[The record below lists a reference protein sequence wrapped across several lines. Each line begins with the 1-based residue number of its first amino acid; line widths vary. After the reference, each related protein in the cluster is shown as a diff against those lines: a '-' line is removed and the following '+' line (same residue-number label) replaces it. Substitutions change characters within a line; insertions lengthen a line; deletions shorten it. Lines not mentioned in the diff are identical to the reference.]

1 MDTSGFRNP
10 LPPAG
15 RWKGRSGC
23 SIKGQ
28 RQPVVARQG
37 TSCNGKRGG
46 FGGEKC
52 LCHRLEMLSLEERE
66 KRAQVL
72 MVMEPSDHGSLR
84 PVRGLG
90 DRRGWGLQGRELTGS
105 AGGQGW
111 GELGERLC
119 QACIC
124 SLHTRTL
131 WLRRGRQDQNR
142 LSELRACSCFCSTVS
157 AGGPRWRGGGPDSA
171 GTVCWGALWAMF
183 LGLPVNPK
191 A

>member
-72 MVMEPSDHGSLR
+72 MVMEPSDHGSLSQLGGWGTGEAG
-84 PVRGLG
+84 VCRGGSSQALQG
-90 DRRGWGLQGRELTGS
+90 DRVGGSWGSVFARLVSALCTRGHCGSGGGARIRTAFLSSGPAPASVPLSQQEDPDGGVVALTAQGL
-105 AGGQGW
+105 
-111 GELGERLC
+111 C
-119 QACIC
+119 
-124 SLHTRTL
+124 
-131 WLRRGRQDQNR
+131 
-142 LSELRACSCFCSTVS
+142 
-157 AGGPRWRGGGPDSA
+157 AGGPCGPCS
-171 GTVCWGALWAMF
+171 WGCQ
-183 LGLPVNPK
+183 
-191 A
+191 